1 MDRSTL
7 ERHLAMAERH
17 VAEGEGHV
25 ARQRELVSKLI
36 REGHQDMI
44 PEAKR
49 FLALLEEMQA
59 LHASDKD
66 RLRAQLTET
75 KNT

>member
-1 MDRSTL
+1 
-7 ERHLAMAERH
+7 
-17 VAEGEGHV
+17 
-25 ARQRELVSKLI
+25 VSLSPNFI

-49 FLALLEEMQA
+49 FLALLEDMQA